1 MSPGNSLLGIRI
13 ENAAVAG
20 VEGETD
26 FFFDRAD
33 PASLRMSIVRERMPK
48 ARRTVRAVR
57 LSRFLKL
64 DVEGAE
70 LEVVAE
76 LADGG
81 K

>member
-1 MSPGNSLLGIRI
+1 MSAGECHREFPLGHSI
-13 ENAAVAG
+13 ESAAVAG

-57 LSRFLKL
+57 LSRFL
-64 DVEGAE
+64 DQ
-70 LEVVAE
+70 EV
-76 LADGG
+76 DS
-81 K
+81 